1 MYYNGNGVLTDRKK
15 ARYWAEKAA
24 AQGND
29 TGEAVLG
36 MLNQYSLPPEQ
47 NLEKAAKWYLKSAA
61 QGNTAAQHQLAVM
74 YEKGEG
80 VPQDLKKAR
89 YYYEEAAKSKYE
101 EPKKALEEFNARY
114 QSKN

>member
-1 MYYNGNGVLTDRKK
+1 
-15 ARYWAEKAA
+15 
-24 AQGND
+24 
-29 TGEAVLG
+29 

-47 NLEKAAKWYLKSAA
+47 NLEKAAEWYLKSAA

-101 EPKKALEEFNARY
+101 EPKKALEEFNATY